1 MPAPV
6 PPRAL
11 YSLTAAA
18 APAVVLGLAAVPAAH
33 AGPSVHAPTGPA
45 ALAAAKRPVRSVA
58 VAPAEPQV
66 RTCPLR
72 FGVGTAG
79 CPGASAELAEV
90 AALTGEKPSIVLSYK
105 DFRQPVPYWELEQ
118 TRASGATTLLT

>member
-6 PPRAL
+6 PPRVL
-11 YSLTAAA
+11 RSLTAAA
-18 APAVVLGLAAVPAAH
+18 AAVALGLVAVPAAH
-33 AGPSVHAPTGPA
+33 ASPSIHLPTGPA
-45 ALAAAKRPVRSVA
+45 MLAAAKKPVTSVA

-79 CPGASAELAEV
+79 GPAAS
-90 AALTGEKPSIVLSYK
+90 T
-105 DFRQPVPYWELEQ
+105 
-118 TRASGATTLLT
+118 